1 MEAAVIRILLPCKHG
16 CGENITYYGKEG
28 HEKAC
33 KAGPCFCPDPGCCFR
48 GQTTALFDH
57 FTTHHKW
64 PANNFID
71 YLWQTCFAPEVYPP
85 NPSQGTRRLDVPA
98 VPGIRVLRSDEGHLF
113 LLNVA
118 SLESHALKRHAY
130 LCITWKPVAA
140 CRSLRAHFPRPPP
153 RLRLRFLKLRLS
165 LRISEAGGA
174 PQFPASCEF
183 RWQPAPVLHLEDPVT
198 STPSPLFTCRPSC
211 RRRVA
216 IAARRSFLRQDT
228 DPARRNIAVEGRPAV
243 APSCV
248 VQWKKGKSRLD
259 YSEKSKTPSVLR
271 RPCS

>member
-118 SLESHALKRHAY
+118 SLESHALKVSIVSVQANTEVPVYTCSFSYKWRRDHCQNVW
-130 LCITWKPVAA
+130 LDRITNS
-140 CRSLRAHFPRPPP
+140 SLSNGLPED
-153 RLRLRFLKLRLS
+153 S
-165 LRISEAGGA
+165 LVEN
-174 PQFPASCEF
+174 
-183 RWQPAPVLHLEDPVT
+183 
-198 STPSPLFTCRPSC
+198 
-211 RRRVA
+211 
-216 IAARRSFLRQDT
+216 RSFHFIWKDLYIEYLRSSGIMAAE
-228 DPARRNIAVEGRPAV
+228 PSGVFEGHIESAPTV
-243 APSCV
+243 ALPSAD
-248 VQWKKGKSRLD
+248 ST
-259 YSEKSKTPSVLR
+259 EESV
-271 RPCS
+271 